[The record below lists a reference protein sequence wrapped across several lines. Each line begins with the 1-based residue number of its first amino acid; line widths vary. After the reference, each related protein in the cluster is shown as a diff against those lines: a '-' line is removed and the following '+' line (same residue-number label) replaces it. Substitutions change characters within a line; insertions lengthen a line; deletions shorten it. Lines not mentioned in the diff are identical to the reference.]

1 MRSSRTKTSRRKA
14 ATAPTG
20 PAGREGRDG
29 REDRD
34 EVVIAPMRSRDVKAV
49 LVIERAV
56 FPEPW
61 SHRLFT
67 EELAQRNTRAYRALW
82 IGRHL
87 IGYGGLMF
95 VDDEAHVNS
104 IAIDPGHQNAGLGTA
119 LFFDLV
125 ETALGR
131 GSRHLTLEVR
141 VGNEPA
147 ITLYRRFGLA
157 PVGVRSGYYAGGDDA
172 LIMWARDID
181 SDTYRTRLDDIRGG
195 RRPGLEVHSRW

>member
-14 ATAPTG
+14 PTA
-20 PAGREGRDG
+20 PAGRE
-29 REDRD
+29 ERD
-34 EVVIAPMRSRDVKAV
+34 EVVIAPMRARDVKAV
-49 LVIERAV
+49 LAIERAV

-87 IGYGGLMF
+87 AGYGGLMF

-104 IAIDPGHQNAGLGTA
+104 IAIEPATQNAGLGTA
-119 LFFDLV
+119 LFSDLV

-141 VGNEPA
+141 VGNDPA

-157 PVGVRSGYYAGGDDA
+157 PVGVRTGYYAGGDDA

-181 SDTYRTRLDDIRGG
+181 SDEYRTRLEGIRAG

>member
-1 MRSSRTKTSRRKA
+1 MRSSRTKTSRRKPP
-14 ATAPTG
+14 TAPTG
-20 PAGREGRDG
+20 PAGREGRDGRDG

-61 SHRLFT
+61 SHRSVHRGARPT
-67 EELAQRNTRAYRALW
+67 QDSRAYRRLW

-87 IGYGGLMF
+87 VGYGGLMF

-104 IAIDPGHQNAGLGTA
+104 IAIDPGHQNAGLGAA
-119 LFFDLV
+119 LLLDLV

-131 GSRHLTLEVR
+131 GVRHLTLEVR

-147 ITLYRRFGLA
+147 ISPLPA
-157 PVGVRSGYYAGGDDA
+157 
-172 LIMWARDID
+172 I
-181 SDTYRTRLDDIRGG
+181 
-195 RRPGLEVHSRW
+195 RPGSRSACARATTRAATTR